1 MQPCSYYLKNTTS
14 QSAGLFKKT
23 QACTAKQR
31 LSCKT
36 IAFTIRDLLMPRH
49 KMLTLPHLHPILSNR
64 FFIFPR
70 FLFILTTV
78 FKIHCIFSQIL
89 QKTCCFSAKSIYN
102 SKYGHWSDKLCRSC
116 PPIRKEFK
124 KKTIL

>member
-1 MQPCSYYLKNTTS
+1 MHPYSYYLKNTTS
-14 QSAGLFKKT
+14 QSARLFKKA

-49 KMLTLPHLHPILSNR
+49 KMLTSPTSIQYFQANFL
-64 FFIFPR
+64 FFLV

-78 FKIHCIFSQIL
+78 FKIRCIFSQIL